1 MCPSA
6 PRVCSEPGGQR
17 PVLSLSLDLIQ
28 TYIMR
33 WPRQDWFP
41 AMKTQC
47 LELMQVANIRNNYH
61 WNLSTESRDNFKTGQ
76 HIRVTGPLWGET
88 SVTGGFPSWRVSD
101 AEHRTPEKLLHKQS
115 SCQWL
120 TRTDSSIGN
129 GERHWAAWIVFH
141 YSDVIMGA
149 IASQITSLTIV
160 YSTVYSSAD
169 QGKHQSSALL
179 AFVRGIHRDRWIP
192 RTNGQ

>member
-1 MCPSA
+1 
-6 PRVCSEPGGQR
+6 
-17 PVLSLSLDLIQ
+17 
-28 TYIMR
+28 MR
-33 WPRQDWFP
+33 WPKQDRFP

-47 LELMQVANIRNNYH
+47 LELMQVANIRNNYP

-101 AEHRTPEKLLHKQS
+101 AELGTLEKLLLKQS

-149 IASQITSLTIV
+149 IASQISSLNYDCLLNRLFKRRSRKTSKLRATGLCAGNSQVTGEFPAQMASNAENFSIWWR
-160 YSTVYSSAD
+160 
-169 QGKHQSSALL
+169 HHALKFFL
-179 AFVRGIHRDRWIP
+179 VIS
-192 RTNGQ
+192 